1 MAFAAVDAA
10 RLAPATKNVYRN
22 TLELLGE
29 VLDFNPASTADFSR
43 GVAGAEA
50 CYDVIKKRWPVPS
63 TRTRVLTVLL
73 AALRLSHAHV
83 SKKDLSIY
91 KHVHHILTR
100 NTSRKRGTMT
110 PRERAGW
117 VTHAETTAA
126 VERLAREAPG
136 SPEHLLLA
144 MYTLWPPNRAD
155 YGAVRLYDS
164 ENDMPKPLRPWAQLR
179 APKGNGLLLGGSV
192 PARWGGDAR
201 THVPT
206 YLRDP
211 SAPTENF
218 LVLHPKTPGEWRG
231 PGPVSQRY
239 LNFGASPR
247 LVLNSHKTRN
257 SHGRILRV
265 MPPVLARVLEE
276 SLKARPREWLFETSG
291 GKPFRDS
298 HAFTVWAGRTFKHI
312 FGRPVGTNTLRH
324 SYISAIN
331 FNESDA
337 TTLARVA
344 RDMGH
349 SGAMQKVY
357 VLREKA
363 SKRRR
368 SGEDADGWGGPVDVV
383 FRDTGTRRRVN
394 DEVHVDRGD
403 TVARGP
409 RSALRAPRAPRELS
423 HQRHDV
429 EGDGESDGERAERV
443 RAPKRRVH

>member
-1 MAFAAVDAA
+1 MAYAAVERAPLAA
-10 RLAPATKNVYRN
+10 ATKNVYRN

-29 VLDFNPASTADFSR
+29 ALDFNPASVADFSR

-50 CYDVIKKRWPVPS
+50 CYDVIKKRWPVHS

-73 AALRLSHAHV
+73 AALRLSHARV
-83 SKKDLSIY
+83 SAKDLTIY

-100 NTSRKRGTMT
+100 NTSRKRGAMT

-155 YGAVRLYDS
+155 YGAVRLYRS
-164 ENDMPKPLRPWAQLR
+164 ESDMPKALRPWAQLK
-179 APKGNGLLLGGSV
+179 APKGNGLLVGGSV
-192 PARWGGDAR
+192 PSRWGGDAR
-201 THVPT
+201 SHVPT
-206 YLRDP
+206 YVRDP

-218 LVLHPKTPGEWRG
+218 LVVHPTTPGEWRG
-231 PGPVSQRY
+231 PGPVPQRY
-239 LNFGASPR
+239 INFGESPR
-247 LVLNSHKTRN
+247 LVLNAHKTRN

-265 MPPVLARVLEE
+265 MPPVLARVLAE
-276 SLKARPREWLFETSG
+276 SLAARPREWLFETTR

-298 HAFTVWAGRTFKHI
+298 HAFTVWAGRTFKRI

-331 FNESDA
+331 FNDSDA
-337 TTLARVA
+337 STLARVA

-349 SGAMQKVY
+349 SSAMQKVY
-357 VLREKA
+357 VLREK

-368 SGEDADGWGGPVDVV
+368 TSEDADGWGGPVGVV
-383 FRDTGTRRRVN
+383 FRRTGTRRGV
-394 DEVHVDRGD
+394 DGEVDVSGRHA
-403 TVARGP
+403 VASGP
-409 RSALRAPRAPRELS
+409 RSAPRAPRAPRELPQ
-423 HQRHDV
+423 QRHDV
-429 EGDGESDGERAERV
+429 ERDGEPDGERAQRV
-443 RAPKRRVH
+443 RAPKRRLH